1 MSHAISLDSLLN
13 LPAMGIPV
21 VNYSPESTWEF
32 GAAAQGYFRL
42 PNQERTSIVQL
53 DGTYSLRHQWYVNT
67 QGTLYFGNR
76 TLSPN
81 SLIASSPIDLILLD
95 IMMGEMSGLEMAE
108 KLRSDIGYRES
119 GIGIPPIIFLT
130 ALSDEDTVLQGFQLG
145 ADDYISKPFRIA
157 EVLARVAAVLR
168 RSATPKTAVQNSS
181 EVQNSSTIV
190 FEGIVVNKADM
201 SLKVDGETVVM
212 TRKEIELLCYLLT
225 HRGQILSREHLLKN
239 VWDSNGFVLERT
251 VDVHITH
258 LRKKLGQ
265 YGKRIVTKSGYG
277 YMFSV

>member
-1 MSHAISLDSLLN
+1 MAKQRIL
-13 LPAMGIPV
+13 
-21 VNYSPESTWEF
+21 
-32 GAAAQGYFRL
+32 
-42 PNQERTSIVQL
+42 IVDDEEDICMIL
-53 DGTYSLRHQWYVNT
+53 SYSLQKAGYEVLVAHSAEEALELLQ
-67 QGTLYFGNR
+67 
-76 TLSPN
+76 SP
-81 SLIASSPIDLILLD
+81 LAHTPSPIDLILLD

-108 KLRSDIGYRES
+108 KLRADIGRSQSELLDAS
-119 GIGIPPIIFLT
+119 LLGMGMPPIIFLT
-130 ALSDEDTVLQGFQLG
+130 ALSDEDTVLQGFKLG

-168 RSATPKTAVQNSS
+168 RTAEQGTRSQEPRPISNDC
-181 EVQNSSTIV
+181 IV

-201 SLKVDGETVVM
+201 SLKVDGEAVVM

>member
-1 MSHAISLDSLLN
+1 MILS
-13 LPAMGIPV
+13 
-21 VNYSPESTWEF
+21 
-32 GAAAQGYFRL
+32 
-42 PNQERTSIVQL
+42 
-53 DGTYSLRHQWYVNT
+53 YSLQKAGYEVLVAHSAEEALANYELRIKNYEV
-67 QGTLYFGNR
+67 
-76 TLSPN
+76 
-81 SLIASSPIDLILLD
+81 DLILLD

-108 KLRSDIGYRES
+108 KLKSENGNVKGENHL
-119 GIGIPPIIFLT
+119 PPIIFLT
-130 ALSDEDTVLQGFQLG
+130 ALSDEDTVLQGFKLG

-225 HRGQILSREHLLKN
+225 HRGQILSREHLLQH

-277 YMFSV
+277 YLFSV

>member
-1 MSHAISLDSLLN
+1 MAKQRIL
-13 LPAMGIPV
+13 
-21 VNYSPESTWEF
+21 
-32 GAAAQGYFRL
+32 
-42 PNQERTSIVQL
+42 IVDDEEDICMIL
-53 DGTYSLRHQWYVNT
+53 SYSLQKAGYEVLVAHSAEEALANYE
-67 QGTLYFGNR
+67 
-76 TLSPN
+76 
-81 SLIASSPIDLILLD
+81 LIIKNYEVDLILLD
-95 IMMGEMSGLEMAE
+95 IMMGEMSGLEMANH
-108 KLRSDIGYRES
+108 LRLNNVQSDNL
-119 GIGIPPIIFLT
+119 PPIIFLT
-130 ALSDEDTVLQGFQLG
+130 ALSDEDTVLKGFKLG

-168 RSATPKTAVQNSS
+168 RTAEQGTKNKEQRPIS
-181 EVQNSSTIV
+181 NDCIV

-201 SLKVDGETVVM
+201 SLKVDGEAVVM

>member
-1 MSHAISLDSLLN
+1 MAKQRIL
-13 LPAMGIPV
+13 
-21 VNYSPESTWEF
+21 
-32 GAAAQGYFRL
+32 
-42 PNQERTSIVQL
+42 IVDDEEDICMIL
-53 DGTYSLRHQWYVNT
+53 SYSLQKAGYD
-67 QGTLYFGNR
+67 TLVAHSAEEA
-76 TLSPN
+76 LELIQSP
-81 SLIASSPIDLILLD
+81 IAHTPSPIDLILLD

-108 KLRSDIGYRES
+108 KLRLSPNSLIASSPSSPQGAS
-119 GIGIPPIIFLT
+119 IPPIIFLT
-130 ALSDEDTVLQGFQLG
+130 ALSDEDTVLQGFKLG

-168 RSATPKTAVQNSS
+168 RTAEQGAKNQEPRPIS
-181 EVQNSSTIV
+181 NDCIV

-201 SLKVDGETVVM
+201 SLKVDGEAVVM

-277 YMFSV
+277 YLFSV

>member
-1 MSHAISLDSLLN
+1 MAKQRIL
-13 LPAMGIPV
+13 
-21 VNYSPESTWEF
+21 
-32 GAAAQGYFRL
+32 
-42 PNQERTSIVQL
+42 IVDDEEDICMIL
-53 DGTYSLRHQWYVNT
+53 SYSLQKAGYEVLVAHSAEEALELLQ
-67 QGTLYFGNR
+67 
-76 TLSPN
+76 SP
-81 SLIASSPIDLILLD
+81 IAHTPSPIDLILLD

-108 KLRSDIGYRES
+108 KLRSDIGYRVS
-119 GIGIPPIIFLT
+119 DIGYRVSDIGIPPIIFLT
-130 ALSDEDTVLQGFQLG
+130 ALSDEDTVLQGFKLG

-201 SLKVDGETVVM
+201 SLKVDDEVVVM

-258 LRKKLGQ
+258 LRRKLGQ

>member
-1 MSHAISLDSLLN
+1 MAEQRIL
-13 LPAMGIPV
+13 
-21 VNYSPESTWEF
+21 
-32 GAAAQGYFRL
+32 
-42 PNQERTSIVQL
+42 IVDDEEDICMIL
-53 DGTYSLRHQWYVNT
+53 SYSLQKAGYKT
-67 QGTLYFGNR
+67 
-76 TLSPN
+76 
-81 SLIASSPIDLILLD
+81 LIAHSAEEALAKYELSIKNHEIDLILLD
-95 IMMGEMSGLEMAE
+95 IMMGEISGLEMAE
-108 KLRSDIGYRES
+108 KLKSENH
-119 GIGIPPIIFLT
+119 IPPIIFLT
-130 ALSDEDTVLQGFQLG
+130 ALSDEDTVLQGFKLG

-168 RSATPKTAVQNSS
+168 RSAILKTAVQSSS

-201 SLKVDGETVVM
+201 SLKVDSEAVVM

-239 VWDSNGFVLERT
+239 VWDSNGFVMERT

-258 LRKKLGQ
+258 LRRKLGQ

-277 YMFSV
+277 YLFSV

>member
-1 MSHAISLDSLLN
+1 MAKQRIL
-13 LPAMGIPV
+13 
-21 VNYSPESTWEF
+21 
-32 GAAAQGYFRL
+32 
-42 PNQERTSIVQL
+42 IVDDEEDICMIL
-53 DGTYSLRHQWYVNT
+53 SYSLQKAGYET
-67 QGTLYFGNR
+67 
-76 TLSPN
+76 
-81 SLIASSPIDLILLD
+81 LIAHSAEEALDNYELRIKNYEIDLILLD
-95 IMMGEMSGLEMAE
+95 IMMDGMSGLEMAE

-130 ALSDEDTVLQGFQLG
+130 ALSDEDTVLQGFNLG
-145 ADDYISKPFRIA
+145 ADDYITKPFRVP
-157 EVLARVAAVLR
+157 EVIARVGAVLR
-168 RSATPKTAVQNSS
+168 RTS
-181 EVQNSSTIV
+181 EQGAKSQEPRQISNDNII

-201 SLKVDGETVVM
+201 SLTVDGAVVVM

-225 HRGQILSREHLLKN
+225 HRGQILSREHLLNN
-239 VWDSNGFVLERT
+239 VWDSNGIVLERT

>member
-1 MSHAISLDSLLN
+1 MAKQRIL
-13 LPAMGIPV
+13 
-21 VNYSPESTWEF
+21 
-32 GAAAQGYFRL
+32 
-42 PNQERTSIVQL
+42 IVDDEEDICMIL
-53 DGTYSLRHQWYVNT
+53 SYSLQKAGYDTLVAHSAEEALELLQSPIANT
-67 QGTLYFGNR
+67 
-76 TLSPN
+76 P
-81 SLIASSPIDLILLD
+81 SPIDLILLD
-95 IMMGEMSGLEMAE
+95 IMMGEMSGLEMANH
-108 KLRSDIGYRES
+108 LRLDNVQSDNL
-119 GIGIPPIIFLT
+119 PPIIFLT
-130 ALSDEDTVLQGFQLG
+130 ALSDEDTVLQGFKLG

-168 RSATPKTAVQNSS
+168 RSAMPKAMVQDSS

-201 SLKVDGETVVM
+201 SLKVDGEAVVM

-225 HRGQILSREHLLKN
+225 HRGQILSREHLLQN

>member
-1 MSHAISLDSLLN
+1 MAKQRIL
-13 LPAMGIPV
+13 
-21 VNYSPESTWEF
+21 
-32 GAAAQGYFRL
+32 
-42 PNQERTSIVQL
+42 IVDDEEDICMIL
-53 DGTYSLRHQWYVNT
+53 SYSLQKAGYEVLVAHSAEEALELLQ
-67 QGTLYFGNR
+67 
-76 TLSPN
+76 SP
-81 SLIASSPIDLILLD
+81 IAHTPSPIDLILLD
-95 IMMGEMSGLEMAE
+95 IMMGEMSGLEMANH
-108 KLRSDIGYRES
+108 LRLDNVQSDNL
-119 GIGIPPIIFLT
+119 PPIIFLT
-130 ALSDEDTVLQGFQLG
+130 ALSDEDTVLKGFKLG

-168 RSATPKTAVQNSS
+168 RTEAIRRVGDEAIRQEGENC
-181 EVQNSSTIV
+181 IV

-201 SLKVDGETVVM
+201 SLKVDGEAVVM

-265 YGKRIVTKSGYG
+265 YGKQIVTKSGYG

>member
-1 MSHAISLDSLLN
+1 MTKQRIL
-13 LPAMGIPV
+13 
-21 VNYSPESTWEF
+21 
-32 GAAAQGYFRL
+32 
-42 PNQERTSIVQL
+42 IVDDEEDICMIL
-53 DGTYSLRHQWYVNT
+53 SYSLQKAGYE
-67 QGTLYFGNR
+67 TLVAHSAEEALDNYELRIKNYE
-76 TLSPN
+76 
-81 SLIASSPIDLILLD
+81 IDLILLD
-95 IMMGEMSGLEMAE
+95 IMMDGMSGLEMAE

-119 GIGIPPIIFLT
+119 GIEIPPIIFLT
-130 ALSDEDTVLQGFQLG
+130 ALSDEDTVLQGFKLG

-168 RSATPKTAVQNSS
+168 RTEASRREGDEAIRQEGENC
-181 EVQNSSTIV
+181 IV

>member
-1 MSHAISLDSLLN
+1 MAEQRIL
-13 LPAMGIPV
+13 
-21 VNYSPESTWEF
+21 
-32 GAAAQGYFRL
+32 
-42 PNQERTSIVQL
+42 IVDDEEDICMIL
-53 DGTYSLRHQWYVNT
+53 SYSLQKAGYKT
-67 QGTLYFGNR
+67 
-76 TLSPN
+76 
-81 SLIASSPIDLILLD
+81 LIAHSAEEALENYELSIKNHEIDLILLD
-95 IMMGEMSGLEMAE
+95 IMMGKISGLEMAE
-108 KLRSDIGYRES
+108 KLKSENH
-119 GIGIPPIIFLT
+119 IPPIIFLT
-130 ALSDEDTVLQGFQLG
+130 ALSDEDTVLQGFKLG

-168 RSATPKTAVQNSS
+168 RSATLKTAVHSSS

-201 SLKVDGETVVM
+201 SLKVDGEAVVM

-239 VWDSNGFVLERT
+239 VWDSNGFVMERT

-258 LRKKLGQ
+258 LRRKLGQ

>member
-1 MSHAISLDSLLN
+1 MAKQRIL
-13 LPAMGIPV
+13 
-21 VNYSPESTWEF
+21 
-32 GAAAQGYFRL
+32 
-42 PNQERTSIVQL
+42 IVDDEEDICMIL
-53 DGTYSLRHQWYVNT
+53 SYSLQKAGYEVLVAHSAEEALANYE
-67 QGTLYFGNR
+67 
-76 TLSPN
+76 
-81 SLIASSPIDLILLD
+81 LIIKNYEVDLILLD

-108 KLRSDIGYRES
+108 KLRSDIGRSQSELLDAS
-119 GIGIPPIIFLT
+119 LLDIGTPPIIFLT
-130 ALSDEDTVLQGFQLG
+130 ALSDEDTVLQGFKLG

-168 RSATPKTAVQNSS
+168 RSTTPKTAVQNSS

-201 SLKVDGETVVM
+201 SLKVDGEAVVM

-225 HRGQILSREHLLKN
+225 HRGQILSREHLLQN

>member
-1 MSHAISLDSLLN
+1 MAKQRIL
-13 LPAMGIPV
+13 
-21 VNYSPESTWEF
+21 
-32 GAAAQGYFRL
+32 
-42 PNQERTSIVQL
+42 IVDDEEDICMIL
-53 DGTYSLRHQWYVNT
+53 SYSLQKAGYEVLVAHSAEDALANYE
-67 QGTLYFGNR
+67 
-76 TLSPN
+76 
-81 SLIASSPIDLILLD
+81 LIIKNYEVDLILLD
-95 IMMGEMSGLEMAE
+95 IMMGEMSGLEMANH
-108 KLRSDIGYRES
+108 LRLDNVQSDNL
-119 GIGIPPIIFLT
+119 PPIIFLT
-130 ALSDEDTVLQGFQLG
+130 ALSDEDTVLKGFKLG

-168 RSATPKTAVQNSS
+168 RTEARRRQGDEAIRQEGENC
-181 EVQNSSTIV
+181 IV

-201 SLKVDGETVVM
+201 SLKVDGEAVVM

>member
-1 MSHAISLDSLLN
+1 MAKQRIL
-13 LPAMGIPV
+13 
-21 VNYSPESTWEF
+21 
-32 GAAAQGYFRL
+32 
-42 PNQERTSIVQL
+42 IVDDEEDICMIL
-53 DGTYSLRHQWYVNT
+53 SYSLQKAGYEV
-67 QGTLYFGNR
+67 
-76 TLSPN
+76 
-81 SLIASSPIDLILLD
+81 LIAHSAEEALANYELRIKNYEVDLILLD
-95 IMMGEMSGLEMAE
+95 IMMDKMSGLEMAE
-108 KLRSDIGYRES
+108 KLRLDIGRTQSELLDAS
-119 GIGIPPIIFLT
+119 LLDIGMPPIIFLT
-130 ALSDEDTVLQGFQLG
+130 ALSDEDTVLQGFKLG

-168 RSATPKTAVQNSS
+168 RTAEQGAKNQEPRPIS
-181 EVQNSSTIV
+181 NDCIV

-201 SLKVDGETVVM
+201 SLKVDGEAVVM

-277 YMFSV
+277 YLFSV

>member
-1 MSHAISLDSLLN
+1 MAKQRIL
-13 LPAMGIPV
+13 
-21 VNYSPESTWEF
+21 
-32 GAAAQGYFRL
+32 
-42 PNQERTSIVQL
+42 IVDDEEDICMIL
-53 DGTYSLRHQWYVNT
+53 SYSLQKAGYEV
-67 QGTLYFGNR
+67 
-76 TLSPN
+76 
-81 SLIASSPIDLILLD
+81 LIAHSAEEALELFQSPIAHTPSPIDLILLD
-95 IMMGEMSGLEMAE
+95 IMMGEMSGLEMANH
-108 KLRSDIGYRES
+108 LRLDNVQSDNL
-119 GIGIPPIIFLT
+119 PPIIFLT
-130 ALSDEDTVLQGFQLG
+130 ALSDEDTVLQGFKLG

-201 SLKVDGETVVM
+201 SLKVDGEAVVM

-239 VWDSNGFVLERT
+239 VWDSNGFVMERT

-258 LRKKLGQ
+258 LRRKLGQ

>member
-1 MSHAISLDSLLN
+1 MAKQRIL
-13 LPAMGIPV
+13 
-21 VNYSPESTWEF
+21 
-32 GAAAQGYFRL
+32 
-42 PNQERTSIVQL
+42 IVDDEEDICMIL
-53 DGTYSLRHQWYVNT
+53 SYSLQKAGYEV
-67 QGTLYFGNR
+67 
-76 TLSPN
+76 
-81 SLIASSPIDLILLD
+81 LIAHSAEEALELLQSPIAHTPSPIDLILLD
-95 IMMGEMSGLEMAE
+95 IMMGEMSGLEMA
-108 KLRSDIGYRES
+108 KHLRLDNVQSDNL
-119 GIGIPPIIFLT
+119 PPIIFLT
-130 ALSDEDTVLQGFQLG
+130 ALSDEDTVLQGFKLG

-168 RSATPKTAVQNSS
+168 RTEARRQSGD
-181 EVQNSSTIV
+181 EVIRQENDGNCIV

-201 SLKVDGETVVM
+201 SLKVDGEAVVM

-258 LRKKLGQ
+258 LRRKLRQ

>member
-1 MSHAISLDSLLN
+1 MAKQRIL
-13 LPAMGIPV
+13 
-21 VNYSPESTWEF
+21 
-32 GAAAQGYFRL
+32 
-42 PNQERTSIVQL
+42 IVDDEEDICMIL
-53 DGTYSLRHQWYVNT
+53 SYSLQKAGYEVLVAHSAEEALANYELKIKNYEV
-67 QGTLYFGNR
+67 
-76 TLSPN
+76 
-81 SLIASSPIDLILLD
+81 DLILLD

-108 KLRSDIGYRES
+108 KLRSDIGRSHGELLDAS
-119 GIGIPPIIFLT
+119 LLDISTPPIIFLT
-130 ALSDEDTVLQGFQLG
+130 ALSDEDTVLQGFKLG

-168 RSATPKTAVQNSS
+168 RTEARKRQGDEAIRQEGENC
-181 EVQNSSTIV
+181 IV

-201 SLKVDGETVVM
+201 SLKVDGEAVVM

-258 LRKKLGQ
+258 LRRKLGQ
-265 YGKRIVTKSGYG
+265 YGKYIKTKSGYG
-277 YMFSV
+277 YLFEG

>member
-1 MSHAISLDSLLN
+1 MAKQRIL
-13 LPAMGIPV
+13 
-21 VNYSPESTWEF
+21 
-32 GAAAQGYFRL
+32 
-42 PNQERTSIVQL
+42 IVDDEEDICMIL
-53 DGTYSLRHQWYVNT
+53 SYSLQKAGYDV
-67 QGTLYFGNR
+67 
-76 TLSPN
+76 
-81 SLIASSPIDLILLD
+81 LIAHSAEEALANYELRIKNYEVDLILLD
-95 IMMGEMSGLEMAE
+95 IMMGEMSGLEMARILNQE
-108 KLRSDIGYRES
+108 LGTKSQDRSV
-119 GIGIPPIIFLT
+119 PPIIFLT

-168 RSATPKTAVQNSS
+168 RTAEQGAKNQEPRPIS
-181 EVQNSSTIV
+181 NDCIV

-201 SLKVDGETVVM
+201 SLKVDGEAVVM

-225 HRGQILSREHLLKN
+225 HRGQILSREHLLQN
-239 VWDSNGFVLERT
+239 VWNSNGFVLERT

>member
-1 MSHAISLDSLLN
+1 MAKQRIL
-13 LPAMGIPV
+13 
-21 VNYSPESTWEF
+21 
-32 GAAAQGYFRL
+32 
-42 PNQERTSIVQL
+42 IVDDEEDICMIL
-53 DGTYSLRHQWYVNT
+53 SYSLQKAGYEVLVAHSAEEALANYELRIK
-67 QGTLYFGNR
+67 
-76 TLSPN
+76 N
-81 SLIASSPIDLILLD
+81 SEVDLILLD
-95 IMMGEMSGLEMAE
+95 IMMGEMSGLEMANH
-108 KLRSDIGYRES
+108 LRLDNVQSDNL
-119 GIGIPPIIFLT
+119 PPIIFLT
-130 ALSDEDTVLQGFQLG
+130 ALSDEDTVLQGFKLG

-168 RSATPKTAVQNSS
+168 RTAEQGTKNKEQRPIS
-181 EVQNSSTIV
+181 NDCIV

-201 SLKVDGETVVM
+201 SLKVDGEAVVM

-265 YGKRIVTKSGYG
+265 YGKRIITKSGYG
-277 YMFSV
+277 YMFEN

>member
-1 MSHAISLDSLLN
+1 MTKQRIL
-13 LPAMGIPV
+13 
-21 VNYSPESTWEF
+21 
-32 GAAAQGYFRL
+32 
-42 PNQERTSIVQL
+42 IVDDEEDICMIL
-53 DGTYSLRHQWYVNT
+53 SYSLQKAGYEVLVAHSAEEALELLQ
-67 QGTLYFGNR
+67 
-76 TLSPN
+76 SP
-81 SLIASSPIDLILLD
+81 IAHTPSPIDIILLD

-108 KLRSDIGYRES
+108 HLRLSPNSLIASSPSSPHEAS
-119 GIGIPPIIFLT
+119 TPPIIFLT
-130 ALSDEDTVLQGFQLG
+130 ALSDEDTVLQGFKLG

-168 RSATPKTAVQNSS
+168 RTAEQGTRSQEQRPISNDC
-181 EVQNSSTIV
+181 IV

-201 SLKVDGETVVM
+201 SLKVEGEIVVM

-225 HRGQILSREHLLKN
+225 HRGQILSREHLLQN

>member
-1 MSHAISLDSLLN
+1 MHKFCYLCSENDMNMTKQRIL
-13 LPAMGIPV
+13 
-21 VNYSPESTWEF
+21 
-32 GAAAQGYFRL
+32 
-42 PNQERTSIVQL
+42 IVDDEEDICMIL
-53 DGTYSLRHQWYVNT
+53 SYSLQKAGYEVLVAHSAEEALELLQ
-67 QGTLYFGNR
+67 
-76 TLSPN
+76 SPN
-81 SLIASSPIDLILLD
+81 SHIASSPIDLILLD
-95 IMMGEMSGLEMAE
+95 IMMGKMSGLEMAE
-108 KLRSDIGYRES
+108 KLRSDIGRSQSELLDAS
-119 GIGIPPIIFLT
+119 LLGIGIPPIIFLT
-130 ALSDEDTVLQGFQLG
+130 ALSDEDTVLQGFKLG

-168 RSATPKTAVQNSS
+168 RTKAIRQSGDPATRREGDDNC
-181 EVQNSSTIV
+181 IV

-201 SLKVDGETVVM
+201 SLKVDGEAVVM

-225 HRGQILSREHLLKN
+225 HRGQILSREHLLQN

-265 YGKRIVTKSGYG
+265 YGKRIITKSGYG

>member
-1 MSHAISLDSLLN
+1 MAKQRIL
-13 LPAMGIPV
+13 
-21 VNYSPESTWEF
+21 
-32 GAAAQGYFRL
+32 
-42 PNQERTSIVQL
+42 IVDDEEDICMIL
-53 DGTYSLRHQWYVNT
+53 SYSLQKAGYEV
-67 QGTLYFGNR
+67 
-76 TLSPN
+76 
-81 SLIASSPIDLILLD
+81 LIAHSAEEALELLQSPIAHTPSPIDLILLD
-95 IMMGEMSGLEMAE
+95 IMMGEMSGLEMANH
-108 KLRSDIGYRES
+108 LRLDNVQSNDL
-119 GIGIPPIIFLT
+119 PPIIFLT
-130 ALSDEDTVLQGFQLG
+130 ALSDEDTVLQGFKLG

-157 EVLARVAAVLR
+157 EVLARIAAVLR

-201 SLKVDGETVVM
+201 SLKVDGEAVVM

-258 LRKKLGQ
+258 LRRKLRQ